1 MTKLF
6 DILRVSSRQVVRQRR
21 RYFGVI
27 LSIALGTAGLIAVS
41 TMSRDVKKNLNQDL
55 ELLGGCTLIKAY
67 FEEFLPDRHQS
78 SRVQS
83 FEDRTVEAVRGY
95 PGVDL
100 ASLSGV
106 KRGAAASVW
115 RNRTEHYT
123 LFGVDEYFWDVN
135 SFYPAAGTLFG
146 QGEVQGRQKVC
157 VLGAELARRIFG
169 EHDAVGSFISIDR
182 DIFRVVG
189 ILGGLGVGDRT
200 QFAFIPLTTA
210 LDRIAGMTRD
220 RLYIRCA
227 TWDDVEGVA
236 DHMES
241 LVSSHQSSDRLRV
254 VFAKEQLKRVKRI
267 VWWVEWFI
275 YLSVLATLV
284 LGGFGIWNGMMSAVQ
299 ARTREIG
306 LKKAMGAEDGDI
318 LAQFLTEALCLSL
331 GSAVIGIG
339 FGRTIMEVIGKLL
352 SSPPQEDLFLR
363 FMMVGLLFALILGIG
378 AGFYPALRA
387 SRMEVV
393 KAIRYE

>member
-1 MTKLF
+1 MIKLF

-21 RYFGVI
+21 RCLGVI
-27 LSIALGTAGLIAVS
+27 LAIALGTAGMIAVS

-67 FEEFLPDRHQS
+67 FEEYLPHHRTTLPQW
-78 SRVQS
+78 
-83 FEDRTVEAVRGY
+83 FETGTIDALRKH
-95 PGVDL
+95 PGVAL
-100 ASLSGV
+100 VSVAGV
-106 KRGAAASVW
+106 KPGSATTVW
-115 RNRTEHYT
+115 RSRTERFT
-123 LFGVDEYFWDVN
+123 LFGVDQYFWDVN
-135 SFYPAAGTLFG
+135 DFYASAGKLFG
-146 QGEVQGRQKVC
+146 EEDVSARQKVC
-157 VLGAELARRIFG
+157 VLGSELAHRIFG
-169 EHDAVGSFISIDR
+169 DQTAVGSIISIDR
-182 DIFRVVG
+182 DIYRVLG

-200 QFAFIPLTTA
+200 QFAFVPLTTA
-210 LDRIAGMTRD
+210 SDRIQNLRRD

-227 TWDDVEGVA
+227 TWDDVERVA
-236 DHMES
+236 GAVPS
-241 LVSSHQSSDRLRV
+241 VVTSHQSSDRLRV
-254 VFAKEQLKRVKRI
+254 VFAGEQLKRVKRI

-275 YLSVLATLV
+275 YLSVFATFV

-306 LKKAMGAEDGDI
+306 LKKAMGAEDADI

-331 GSAVIGIG
+331 GSAILGIG
-339 FGRTIMEVIGKLL
+339 FGRTIVQVI
-352 SSPPQEDLFLR
+352 SSVLASQPPEHLFFR
-363 FMMVGLLFALILGIG
+363 FMILGLVCALILGIG

>member
-6 DILRVSSRQVVRQRR
+6 DILRVSSRQVLRQRR

-55 ELLGGCTLIKAY
+55 ELLGGCTLVKAY

-78 SRVQS
+78 SRIQR
-83 FEDRTVEAVRGY
+83 FDPKTVEAVRNS
-95 PGVDL
+95 PGVAL
-100 ASLSGV
+100 VSLSGV
-106 KRGAAASVW
+106 KRGAASSVW
-115 RNRTEHYT
+115 RNRTESFT
-123 LFGVDEYFWDVN
+123 LFGVDEYFWEVN
-135 SFYPAAGTLFG
+135 SFYAASGELFG
-146 QGEVQGRQKVC
+146 KPDVQDRQRVC
-157 VLGAELARRIFG
+157 VLGAELAHRIFG
-169 EHDAVGSFISIDR
+169 ENNAVGSVISIDH
-182 DIFRVVG
+182 DIYRVTG

-200 QFAFIPLTTA
+200 QFAFIPLTSG
-210 LDRIAGMTRD
+210 LDRITGMSSD

-227 TWDDVEGVA
+227 SWDDVERVA
-236 DHMES
+236 ES
-241 LVSSHQSSDRLRV
+241 VSALVSAHQSADRLRI
-254 VFAKEQLKRVKRI
+254 VFAGEQLRRVKRI

-275 YLSVLATLV
+275 YLSVVATLI

-331 GSAVIGIG
+331 GSAAIGIG

-352 SSPPQEDLFLR
+352 SSPPREDLFIR
-363 FMMVGLLFALILGIG
+363 FMMAGLLFALALGIG

>member
-1 MTKLF
+1 MIKLF
-6 DILRVSSRQVVRQRR
+6 DILSVSLRQVVRQRR
-21 RYFGVI
+21 RYLGVI
-27 LSIALGTAGLIAVS
+27 LAIALGTAGMIAVS

-67 FEEFLPDRHQS
+67 FEDYLPTRHRTTLPQW
-78 SRVQS
+78 
-83 FEDRTVEAVRGY
+83 FEEDTVNTLRKH
-95 PGVDL
+95 PGV
-100 ASLSGV
+100 SLVSVAGV
-106 KRGAAASVW
+106 KPGSAITVW
-115 RNRTEHYT
+115 RSRTEHFT
-123 LFGVDEYFWDVN
+123 LFGVDQYFWNVN
-135 SFYPAAGTLFG
+135 DFYASTGTLFG
-146 QGEVQGRQKVC
+146 ENEVHARQKVC

-169 EHDAVGSFISIDR
+169 DQSAVGAIISIDR
-182 DIFRVVG
+182 DIYRVLG

-210 LDRIAGMTRD
+210 SDRIQNLRRD

-227 TWDDVEGVA
+227 SWDDVDRVA
-236 DHMES
+236 DAVPS
-241 LVSSHQSSDRLRV
+241 LVTSHQPSDRLRV
-254 VFAKEQLKRVKRI
+254 VFAGEQLKRVKRI

-275 YLSVLATLV
+275 YLSVFATFV

-306 LKKAMGAEDGDI
+306 LKKAMGAEDTDI

-331 GSAVIGIG
+331 GSAVLGIG
-339 FGRTIMEVIGKLL
+339 FGRTIVQVI
-352 SSPPQEDLFLR
+352 SSFLASQPPEHIFFR
-363 FMMVGLLFALILGIG
+363 FMILGLACALILGIG